1 MKELCSRLG
10 VERNSLTAYHLQTD
24 SQTERVNQ
32 ELEQYLRLYCNYRQ
46 NDWAEWLS
54 IAEFS
59 YNNRIHSSTGQSL
72 FLVNLGRHPN
82 TGQDTGKITEDSP
95 GTEEFL
101 KMIKEIRNK
110 VEEVLKKT
118 NEMMKKKWDAKK
130 KSEIKQ
136 KNGDLVWVD
145 ATHYSTDQPLRKL
158 STKQLGPFPIIRKIG
173 RLAYKLKIPATWKSI
188 HPVVNESYLMS
199 YIKPMFKQQSQK
211 SDNRIVNPTTQ
222 TNIQEVEEILDSRW
236 RGDKL
241 QYLIKWRGQPLEE
254 RTWESRDEVIKGA
267 PRLCKEFHQKHLDA
281 PRVPTI

>member
-1 MKELCSRLG
+1 M
-10 VERNSLTAYHLQTD
+10 
-24 SQTERVNQ
+24 ERVNQ

-46 NDWAEWLS
+46 NDWTEWLS

-59 YNNRIHSSTGQSL
+59 YNNQIHSSTGRSP

-82 TGQDTGKITEDSP
+82 TGQDTGKITENSP

-101 KMIKEIRNK
+101 KTIKEIRNG
-110 VEEVLKKT
+110 VEEALKKT
-118 NEMMKKKWDAKK
+118 NEMMKKKSDAKK
-130 KSEIKQ
+130 KSEIERKS
-136 KNGDLVWVD
+136 GDLVWVD
-145 ATHYSTDQPLRKL
+145 ATHYSTDQPSRKL
-158 STKQLGPFPIIRKIG
+158 STKRLGPFPIIRKIG
-173 RLAYKLKIPATWKSI
+173 KSAYELKIPTTWKSI
-188 HPVVNESYLMS
+188 HPIVNESYLTS
-199 YIKPMFKQQSQK
+199 YTKPMFEQQSQK

-267 PRLCKEFHQKHLDA
+267 LKSCKEFHQKHPDA
-281 PRVPTI
+281 PRVPIIRLPGKNVC